1 MRLLPLTALVG
12 LDGPRLA
19 LLLLAVEPG
28 LRGVALA
35 GPAGSGKSALM
46 HGLRD
51 LLPAQPFV
59 EMPLGADDEALAG
72 GLDVDATL
80 RLGRRTLR
88 PGLLARAHGGV
99 LAVDG
104 LNLLPEAAANTLLG
118 ALEDGELR
126 IEREGLSLRMPARFR
141 MVAAWD
147 PAEGPPRAH
156 LLDRIG
162 LVVPMPAA
170 GQPAARSEV
179 VRRHL
184 APDTAAWSEE
194 LGLLRSLV
202 DAARAALPAV
212 RISTAQQRELSRAA
226 LSLGVPGHR
235 ADLFAVMTARAAA
248 ALGLRDE
255 VDREDVELAM
265 RLVLLPRATQ
275 RPAPPPEAPADAPTE
290 EPSARP
296 PPEEGAPAQASDDT
310 PRELQDEVLQA
321 IAVDL
326 PDVLDSLPFAAARR
340 AATGSRGSTAATR
353 GRQVGHLP
361 TESPR
366 GQRIDVLATLRAA
379 ARWQRLR
386 PRTRRRVEIRAS
398 DLHVRRYRSKAGSLF
413 LFAVDT
419 SGSMALNRMREAKGA
434 IHALLGQAYV
444 NRDRVALMSFRG
456 RDADLLLPPTGS
468 VELLRRAVDQLPTG
482 GGTPVAAALL
492 GALQVAEQARRR
504 GLQNVVLV
512 LLTDGRANVGVRS
525 ERAGVDQE
533 LRAVAAGVTAA
544 RLHCLV
550 VDTQRNFTSQGS
562 AARLAQWLGGR
573 YLYLPG
579 ASGSAIAAAARASAG
594 SP

>member
-1 MRLLPLTALVG
+1 MRLLPLTALVA

-19 LLLLAVEPG
+19 LMLLAVEPR

-35 GPAGSGKSALM
+35 GPAGGGKSELM

-51 LLPAQPFV
+51 LLPGLPFV
-59 EMPLGADDEALAG
+59 ELPLGADDEALAG
-72 GLDVDATL
+72 GLDIDATL
-80 RLGRRTLR
+80 RLGQRKLR

-126 IEREGLSLRMPARFR
+126 IEREGLSLRSPARFR

-156 LLDRIG
+156 MLDRIG
-162 LVVPMPAA
+162 LVVPMPSV
-170 GQPAARSEV
+170 GQPAARSEI

-184 APDTAAWSEE
+184 APDVAAWREE
-194 LGLLRSLV
+194 LGLLRDLV
-202 DAARAALPAV
+202 EAARVALPDV
-212 RISTAQQRELSRAA
+212 RIEPAQQRELSRAA
-226 LSLGVPGHR
+226 LALGVPGHR
-235 ADLFAVMTARAAA
+235 ADLFAVMTARASA

-255 VDREDVELAM
+255 VDREDLELAM

-275 RPAPPPEAPADAPTE
+275 RPAPPQEAPAE
-290 EPSARP
+290 ES
-296 PPEEGAPAQASDDT
+296 PAQPSPEPDGASGSPEDT
-310 PRELQDEVLQA
+310 PRELEDEVLQA
-321 IAVDL
+321 VAVEL

-340 AATGSRGSTAATR
+340 AASGSRGSTVTTR
-353 GRQVGHLP
+353 GRQVGTLP
-361 TESPR
+361 TETPR
-366 GQRIDVLATLRAA
+366 GQRIDVLATLRSA

-386 PRTRRRVEIRAS
+386 PGGRRRVEIRAT
-398 DLHVRRYRSKAGSLF
+398 DLRVRRYRSKAGSLF

-434 IHALLGQAYV
+434 IHALLAQAYV

-482 GGTPVAAALL
+482 GGTPIAAALL

-504 GLQNVVLV
+504 GLHNVVLV
-512 LLTDGRANVGVRS
+512 LLTDGRANVGIRS
-525 ERAGVDQE
+525 ERPGVEQE
-533 LRAVAAGVTAA
+533 LRATAAGVAAA

-562 AARLAQWLGGR
+562 AAKLAQWLGGR

-579 ASGSAIAAAARASAG
+579 ASGAAIAAAARASAG
-594 SP
+594 

>member
-1 MRLLPLTALVG
+1 MRRLPLTALVG
-12 LDGPRLA
+12 LDAPRLA
-19 LLLLAVEPG
+19 LMLLAVEPR

-46 HGLRD
+46 QGLRE
-51 LLPAQPFV
+51 LLPDLPFV
-59 EMPLGADDEALAG
+59 ELPLGADDEALAG

-88 PGLLARAHGGV
+88 PGLLTRAHDGV
-99 LAVDG
+99 LALDG

-118 ALEDGELR
+118 TLEDGELR
-126 IEREGLSLRMPARFR
+126 VEREGLSLRTPARFR

-162 LVVPMPAA
+162 LVVPMPSI
-170 GQPAARSEV
+170 GQAAARSEI
-179 VRRHL
+179 VRRHF
-184 APDTAAWSEE
+184 APDHANWRDE
-194 LGLLRSLV
+194 LDLLRSLL
-202 DAARAALPAV
+202 DAARAALPEV
-212 RISTAQQRELSRAA
+212 RISAAQQRELSRAA
-226 LSLGVPGHR
+226 LALGVPGHR
-235 ADLFAVMTARAAA
+235 ADVFAVMAARAAA
-248 ALGLRDE
+248 ALGLREDVE
-255 VDREDVELAM
+255 REDLELAM

-275 RPAPPPEAPADAPTE
+275 RPAPPADAPPE
-290 EPSARP
+290 DAPAQPS
-296 PPEEGAPAQASDDT
+296 PEEGASSETSDDT
-310 PRELQDEVLQA
+310 PRELEDEVLQA
-321 IAVDL
+321 VAVDL
-326 PDVLDSLPFAAARR
+326 PDVLDTLPFAASRR
-340 AATGSRGSTAATR
+340 AAAGSRGSTVATR
-353 GRQVGHLP
+353 GRQVGHRP

-366 GQRIDVLATLRAA
+366 GQRIDVLATLRTA

-386 PRTRRRVEIRAS
+386 PRGRRAVEIRAS
-398 DLHVRRYRSKAGSLF
+398 DLRIRRYRSKAGALF

-434 IHALLGQAYV
+434 IHALLAQAYV

-456 RDADLLLPPTGS
+456 SDAELLLPPTGS

-525 ERAGVDQE
+525 PRSGVDAE
-533 LRAVAAGVTAA
+533 LREVAAGIA
-544 RLHCLV
+544 RAGLHCLV

-562 AARLAQWLGGR
+562 AARLAQWLGGK

-579 ASGSAIAAAARASAG
+579 AGGAAIAAAARAASG
-594 SP
+594 

>member
-51 LLPAQPFV
+51 LLPDPPFV

-141 MVAAWD
+141 LVAAWD

-162 LVVPMPAA
+162 LVVSMPAA

-194 LGLLRSLV
+194 LSLLRSLV

-212 RISTAQQRELSRAA
+212 HISTAMQRELSRAA
-226 LSLGVPGHR
+226 LALGVPGHR

-275 RPAPPPEAPADAPTE
+275 RPAPPPEAPDAAPAE

-296 PPEEGAPAQASDDT
+296 PPEEGAPAQGSDDT

-340 AATGSRGSTAATR
+340 AASGSRGSTAATR

-386 PRTRRRVEIRAS
+386 PRTRRAVEIRAS
-398 DLHVRRYRSKAGSLF
+398 DLRIRRFRSKAGSLF

-434 IHALLGQAYV
+434 IHALLAQAYV

-579 ASGSAIAAAARASAG
+579 ASGGAIAAAAREATG
-594 SP
+594 